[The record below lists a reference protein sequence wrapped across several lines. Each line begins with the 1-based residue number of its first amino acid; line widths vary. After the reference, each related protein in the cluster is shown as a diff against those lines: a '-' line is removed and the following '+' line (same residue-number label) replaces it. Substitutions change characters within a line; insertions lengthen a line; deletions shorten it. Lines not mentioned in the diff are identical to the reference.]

1 MVLDTTGMII
11 ALLVTQIV
19 AMPCSILFGR
29 ASGKFSSIKLI
40 LFAIAMYL
48 VICVL
53 GFYMGF
59 HVEQAELSKAA
70 DPQGYQSALA
80 FSQTLFWVMAVLVG
94 TVQGG
99 CPGDFPF
106 LFRQAGAAGKIQR
119 VFRLFRYFWKIC
131 HSYGPGDCGSDFR
144 FDRKRLHRRAQR
156 FRAVPHRRGAA
167 DRLPVSF
174 YR

>member
-1 MVLDTTGMII
+1 MGTVIHMATSYGTNLGLDTTGMII

-80 FSQTLFWVMAVLVG
+80 FSQTLFWIMAVLVG
-94 TVQGG
+94 TVQG
-99 CPGDFPF
+99 
-106 LFRQAGAAGKIQR
+106 LSLIH
-119 VFRLFRYFWKIC
+119 I
-131 HSYGPGDCGSDFR
+131 
-144 FDRKRLHRRAQR
+144 
-156 FRAVPHRRGAA
+156 
-167 DRLPVSF
+167 
-174 YR
+174 